1 MGQISVK
8 VVKDAIW
15 KSISTV
21 INKAGALI
29 FVILLAR
36 FLKPEGFGIYNLA
49 LSVVLM
55 FALFTDIGINKT
67 LLRYV
72 SYALK
77 KDNTKQATAYVNY
90 LFKIKIILTAS
101 FSALLLIIAYPL
113 SYYIF
118 KKPELFWPLIICA
131 IYLITLSFEKFYE
144 YFFYAIKKVKFITV
158 KETLFQV
165 LKICLALLVFA
176 LLTGHNRIL
185 GILIAITIASFITLL
200 FSTSILRKKAKFI
213 FQTSNSKIN
222 KKKVLGFLKYLTIGG
237 LSIAIYGYIDMVMLG
252 IFLPSNY
259 AGYYSAAVTLV
270 WSLIVIVS
278 IPNILL
284 PMFTQLKKFQLNDSF
299 DKVYKYICLLTIPMI
314 FGAMVLGKYFIKAL
328 YGQDYLPATIPFYI
342 FVTIVFGG
350 VLTDSL
356 TSLFSARE
364 QPKYFVK
371 MLVITAILNIV
382 LNYILIKSL
391 MPISFEWAMA
401 GAAIATVASRYF
413 YSISLAFIANK
424 KLNITFSLKHFIKP
438 VIASIIMFIVLLTIN
453 KNIIQDMAI
462 LTGAIEIALGVTI
475 YFIIMA
481 IIKGLEKE
489 DYTLIKELINNGKAL
504 KK

>member
-55 FALFTDIGINKT
+55 LALLTDVGINKT

-72 SYALK
+72 SHALK

-113 SYYIF
+113 SHYIF

-131 IYLITLSFEKFYE
+131 LYLITLSFEKFYE
-144 YFFYAIKKVKFITV
+144 YFFYAIKKVKFITI

-165 LKICLALLVFA
+165 LKICLALLVFITV
-176 LLTGHNRIL
+176 TGYNRIL
-185 GILIAITIASFITLL
+185 GVLISVTIASFITLI
-200 FSTSILRKKAKFI
+200 FSTSILKKKASFI
-213 FQTSNSKIN
+213 FKTSNSKIN

-270 WSLIVIVS
+270 WSLIVVVS
-278 IPNILL
+278 IPNILI

-299 DKVYKYICLLTIPMI
+299 DRVYKYVCILTIPMI
-314 FGAMVLGKYFIKAL
+314 FGAIALGRYVIKAL
-328 YGQDYLPATIPFYI
+328 YGQEYLPATIPFYI
-342 FVTIVFGG
+342 FSTIVFGG

-371 MLVITAILNIV
+371 MLIITATMNII

-391 MPISFEWAMA
+391 IPFSFEWAMA

-413 YSISLAFIANK
+413 YSISLGFIAHN
-424 KLNITFSLKHFIKP
+424 KLNITFKAKYFIKP
-438 VIASIIMFIVLLTIN
+438 LIASIIMFTTLFTIDT
-453 KNIIQDMAI
+453 ILISDMTLI
-462 LTGAIEIALGVTI
+462 LGAIEIALGGII
-475 YFIIMA
+475 YLAIMA

-489 DYTLIKELINNGKAL
+489 DYTLIKELISNRKVL